1 MKKSELIPSKIYT
14 RNELVKAVY
23 RWKFLNKKISF
34 TNGCFDILHS
44 GHIAS
49 LSEAAKEGDILI
61 VGVNSDASTRRLKG
75 NARPVNNENSRALL
89 LASLEIV
96 DAVTIFEEDTP
107 LELITAIMP
116 DVIVKGGDYSMDQ
129 MIGAKEVMANGG
141 RVVINPIVEGFSTTG
156 IIEKIRSLEQ
166 TA

>member
-1 MKKSELIPSKIYT
+1 MKKSEIIPSKIYI
-14 RNELVKAVY
+14 RDQLIQAIY
-23 RWKFLNKKISF
+23 RWRFLGKSISF

-49 LSEAAKEGDILI
+49 LSEAAREGDVLI
-61 VGVNSDASTRRLKG
+61 VGLNSDASTKKLKG
-75 NARPVNNENSRALL
+75 NGRPVNDENSRALL

-96 DAVTIFEEDTP
+96 DAVTLFEEDTP
-107 LELITAIMP
+107 YELITAIMP
-116 DVIVKGGDYSMDQ
+116 DVIVKGGDYTMDQ

-156 IIEKIRSLEQ
+156 IIEKIRKLG
-166 TA
+166 

>member
-1 MKKSELIPSKIYT
+1 MKKPEIIPSKIYS
-14 RNELVKAVY
+14 REELVQAIY
-23 RWKFLNKKISF
+23 RWRFLGKSISF
-34 TNGCFDILHS
+34 TNGCFDILHA

-61 VGVNSDASTRRLKG
+61 VGVNSDASTKRLKG
-75 NARPVNNENSRALL
+75 NERPVNNESSRALL

-107 LELITAIMP
+107 LELITATMP
-116 DVIVKGGDYSMDQ
+116 DVIVKGGDYTMEQ
-129 MIGAKEVMANGG
+129 MIGAKEVIENGG

-156 IIEKIRSLEQ
+156 IIETIKKLAQS
-166 TA
+166 T